1 MPVWVLPLIAVPAW
15 LEALGRA
22 AVEKATAAAQA
33 VADAAKAAVEA
44 AAKARAEAIKEVQSL
59 IDSGKK
65 QEAIDKAITAFGIDN
80 SNVKSLTYDSTVSG
94 EAVATKDGTVRVG
107 DEAFRDAAWLGSS
120 LGHEIEIHVNEQ
132 AMKGNWYT
140 GAIGTPLQEV
150 QAYDYEI
157 ANADR
162 YGTTKENLE
171 DLEKR
176 RAEHYDQLPDEYQ
189 KRVDAGDYTMKKG
202 EEGD

>member
-1 MPVWVLPLIAVPAW
+1 MPEWVLPLIEPPTW
-15 LEALGRA
+15 LGELVRA
-22 AVEKATAAAQA
+22 AEA
-33 VADAAKAAVEA
+33 VADAAKAAKA
-44 AAKARAEAIKEVQSL
+44 AAVKEVQDL

-65 QEAIDKAITAFGIDN
+65 QEAMDKAIAAFGIDN
-80 SNVKSLTYDSTVSG
+80 SHVKSMTYDSSVSG
-94 EAVATKDGTVRVG
+94 EAVTSKDGSVRVG
-107 DEAFRDAAWLGSS
+107 DEAFRDAGWLGSS

-132 AMKGNWYT
+132 AEKGNWYT
-140 GAIGTPLQEV
+140 GAMGTALQEV

-176 RAEHYDQLPDEYQ
+176 REDNYNQLSDEYK
-189 KRVDAGDYTMKKG
+189 KRADAGNYEMKKG
-202 EEGD
+202 EEGL